1 MSTSFYKQMI
11 SIHSVALPFILVTAG
26 ISVGLVTTFW
36 LGWAIWQ
43 VAILVILAWLPLFFL
58 KTVSIQRQY
67 GWLAFFFILVVT
79 QGAHFLEHVA
89 QMVQIHLLGLSGLQ
103 ARGILGMLDLEWVH
117 FIWNSWVLLYAVL
130 LVFLFRKNPWL
141 WVLLVISVWH
151 EIEHVYIMSVFLHT
165 GHVGAPGLLAHGGAI
180 GGGLPLSRPDLHF
193 YYNLLEELVLIIA
206 YLYQIQRL
214 PLYNEI
220 LPPPRS
226 PLVTGTE
233 QVNSREE

>member
-1 MSTSFYKQMI
+1 MSTSLHKQMI
-11 SIHSVALPFILVTAG
+11 SIHSVSLPFILITAG

-43 VAILVILAWLPLFFL
+43 VALLVVLAWFPLFLL
-58 KTVSIQRQY
+58 KTVAIHRQY

-79 QGAHFLEHVA
+79 QGAHVLEHVA

-103 ARGILGMLDLEWVH
+103 ARGILGMLDIEWVH
-117 FIWNSWVLLYAVL
+117 FIWNAWVLLCAVL

-151 EIEHVYIMSVFLHT
+151 EIEHVYIMSVYLRT
-165 GHVGAPGLLAHGGAI
+165 GHPGAPGLLASGGAI
-180 GGGLPLSRPDLHF
+180 GGGLPMSRPDLHF
-193 YYNLLEELVLIIA
+193 FYNLLEELVLIIA

-214 PLYNEI
+214 LRSEEI
-220 LPPPRS
+220 PSPSRS
-226 PLVTGTE
+226 PFVTGT
-233 QVNSREE
+233 

>member
-1 MSTSFYKQMI
+1 MSSSLYKRMI
-11 SIHSVALPFILVTAG
+11 SIHSVPLPFILLSAV

-43 VAILVILAWLPLFFL
+43 VAILVIFAWLPLFFL

-79 QGAHFLEHVA
+79 QGAHVLEHVA
-89 QMVQIHLLGLSGLQ
+89 QMVQIHLLGFSGLQ
-103 ARGILGMLDLEWVH
+103 ARGIIGMLDIEWVH
-117 FIWNSWVLLYAVL
+117 FIWNSWVLLCAVL

-151 EIEHVYIMSVFLHT
+151 EIEHVYIMSVFLRT
-165 GHVGAPGLLAHGGAI
+165 GHVGAPGILARGGAI

-193 YYNLLEELVLIIA
+193 FYNFLEEFVLIIA

-214 PLYNEI
+214 PRSDEI
-220 LPPPRS
+220 SSSTRS
-226 PLVTGTE
+226 PFV
-233 QVNSREE
+233 V

>member
-1 MSTSFYKQMI
+1 MSTSLYKRMI
-11 SIHSVALPFILVTAG
+11 SIHSVPLPFILLTAV

-43 VAILVILAWLPLFFL
+43 VAILVIFAWLPLFFL

-79 QGAHFLEHVA
+79 QGAHVLEHVA
-89 QMVQIHLLGLSGLQ
+89 QMVQIHLLGFSGLQ
-103 ARGILGMLDLEWVH
+103 ARGIIGMLDIEWVH
-117 FIWNSWVLLYAVL
+117 FIWNSWVLLCAVL

-151 EIEHVYIMSVFLHT
+151 EMEHAYIMSVFLRTSHI
-165 GHVGAPGLLAHGGAI
+165 GAPGLLARGGAI

-193 YYNLLEELVLIIA
+193 FYNFLEEIVLIIA

-214 PLYNEI
+214 PRSEEI
-220 LPPPRS
+220 PHPTRS
-226 PLVTGTE
+226 PFV
-233 QVNSREE
+233 V

>member
-1 MSTSFYKQMI
+1 MSTSFYKRMI
-11 SIHSVALPFILVTAG
+11 SIHAVPLPFILLTAG
-26 ISVGLVTTFW
+26 ISVGFVTTFW

-43 VAILVILAWLPLFFL
+43 VAILVVLAWLPLFFL
-58 KTVSIQRQY
+58 KTVSIHRQY

-103 ARGILGMLDLEWVH
+103 ARGIFGMIDIEWVH
-117 FIWNSWVLLYAVL
+117 FIWNSWVLICTVL

-151 EIEHVYIMSVFLHT
+151 EIEHVSIMSVFLRT
-165 GHVGAPGLLAHGGAI
+165 GHPGAPGLLAAGGAI

-193 YYNLLEELVLIIA
+193 FYNLLEELVLIIA
-206 YLYQIQRL
+206 YFSQIQRL
-214 PLYNEI
+214 ATTDEI
-220 LPPPRS
+220 LPSPRS
-226 PLVTGTE
+226 PAVTGT
-233 QVNSREE
+233 

>member
-1 MSTSFYKQMI
+1 MI
-11 SIHSVALPFILVTAG
+11 SIPSVPLPFILLTAG

-43 VAILVILAWLPLFFL
+43 VAILVILAWLPPFFL
-58 KTVSIQRQY
+58 KTVSIHRQY

-103 ARGILGMLDLEWVH
+103 ARGILGMLDIEWVH
-117 FIWNSWVLLYAVL
+117 FIWNSWVLICAVL

-141 WVLLVISVWH
+141 WALLLISTWH
-151 EIEHVYIMSVFLHT
+151 EVEHVYIMSVFLRT
-165 GHVGAPGLLAHGGAI
+165 GHVGSPGLLASGGAI

-193 YYNLLEELVLIIA
+193 YYNLLEELILIIA

-214 PLYNEI
+214 PMSDEI

-226 PLVTGTE
+226 PFVTGT
-233 QVNSREE
+233 

>member
-1 MSTSFYKQMI
+1 
-11 SIHSVALPFILVTAG
+11 LTAG
-26 ISVGLVTTFW
+26 ISVGLVATFW

-43 VAILVILAWLPLFFL
+43 VAILVILAWLPPFFL
-58 KTVSIQRQY
+58 KTVSIHRQY

-79 QGAHFLEHVA
+79 QGAHLLEHVA

-103 ARGILGMLDLEWVH
+103 ARGILGMLDIEWVH
-117 FIWNSWVLLYAVL
+117 FIWNSWVLICAVL

-141 WVLLVISVWH
+141 WALLLISTWH
-151 EIEHVYIMSVFLHT
+151 EVEHVYIMSVFLRT
-165 GHVGAPGLLAHGGAI
+165 GHVGSPGLLASGGAI

-193 YYNLLEELVLIIA
+193 YYNLLEELILIIA

-214 PLYNEI
+214 PMSDEI

-226 PLVTGTE
+226 PFVTGT
-233 QVNSREE
+233 

>member
-1 MSTSFYKQMI
+1 MSTPLYRQMI
-11 SIHSVALPFILVTAG
+11 SIHSVPLPFILLTAG
-26 ISVGLVTTFW
+26 ISVGLVATFW

-79 QGAHFLEHVA
+79 QGAHVLEHVA

-103 ARGILGMLDLEWVH
+103 ARGIFGMLDIEWVH
-117 FIWNSWVLLYAVL
+117 FIWNSWVLLCAVL
-130 LVFLFRKNPWL
+130 LVFIFRKNPWL

-151 EIEHVYIMSVFLHT
+151 EIEHVSIMSVFLRT
-165 GHVGAPGLLAHGGAI
+165 GHIGAPGLLARGGAI

-193 YYNLLEELVLIIA
+193 FYNLLEEFVLIIA

-214 PLYNEI
+214 PRSDEI
-220 LPPPRS
+220 PSPSRS
-226 PLVTGTE
+226 PFV
-233 QVNSREE
+233 V

>member
-1 MSTSFYKQMI
+1 MSTSLYKQMI
-11 SIHSVALPFILVTAG
+11 SIHSVPLPFILLTAG
-26 ISVGLVTTFW
+26 ISAGLVATFW

-58 KTVSIQRQY
+58 KTVAIHRQY

-89 QMVQIHLLGLSGLQ
+89 QMAQIHLLGLMGLQ
-103 ARGILGMLDLEWVH
+103 ARVVLGMLDLEWVH
-117 FIWNSWVLLYAVL
+117 FIWNSWVLLCAVL

-151 EIEHVYIMSVFLHT
+151 EIEHVYIMSVFLRT
-165 GHVGAPGLLAHGGAI
+165 GHIGAPGLLARGGAI

-193 YYNLLEELVLIIA
+193 FYNLLEELVLIIA
-206 YLYQIQRL
+206 YLYQIHRL
-214 PLYNEI
+214 PISDEI

-226 PLVTGTE
+226 PSITRT
-233 QVNSREE
+233 

>member
-1 MSTSFYKQMI
+1 MSTSFYKRVI
-11 SIHSVALPFILVTAG
+11 SLHAVPLPFILLTAA
-26 ISVGLVTTFW
+26 ISAGLVTTFW

-79 QGAHFLEHVA
+79 QGAHFIEHVA

-103 ARGILGMLDLEWVH
+103 ARGILGMLDIEWVH
-117 FIWNSWVLLYAVL
+117 FIWNSWVLLCVVL
-130 LVFLFRKNPWL
+130 LLFLSPKNPWL

-151 EIEHVYIMSVFLHT
+151 EVEHVYIMSVYLQT
-165 GHVGAPGLLAHGGAI
+165 GHIGAPGLLARGGAI

-193 YYNLLEELVLIIA
+193 GYNLLEELVLIIA

-214 PLYNEI
+214 PMAAEI
-220 LPPPRS
+220 IPSPRS
-226 PLVTGTE
+226 SSITGT
-233 QVNSREE
+233 

>member
-1 MSTSFYKQMI
+1 MSTSLYKRMI
-11 SIHSVALPFILVTAG
+11 SIHSVPLPLILLTAA

-58 KTVSIQRQY
+58 KTASIQRQY

-79 QGAHFLEHVA
+79 QGAHVFEHVA

-103 ARGILGMLDLEWVH
+103 ARGILGMLDIEWVH
-117 FIWNSWVLLYAVL
+117 FIWNAWVLLCAAL

-151 EIEHVYIMSVFLHT
+151 EIEHISIMSVFLHT
-165 GHVGAPGLLAHGGAI
+165 GHPGAPGLLARGGAI

-206 YLYQIQRL
+206 YLYQIRRL
-214 PLYNEI
+214 PLSEEI
-220 LPPPRS
+220 LPPTRS
-226 PLVTGTE
+226 PFVAGT
-233 QVNSREE
+233 

>member
-1 MSTSFYKQMI
+1 MSTSLYKRMI
-11 SIHSVALPFILVTAG
+11 SIYSVPLPFILLTAG
-26 ISVGLVTTFW
+26 ISAGLVTTFW

-79 QGAHFLEHVA
+79 QGAHVLEHVA

-103 ARGILGMLDLEWVH
+103 ARGIFGMLDIEWVH
-117 FIWNSWVLLYAVL
+117 FIWNSWVLLCAVL

-151 EIEHVYIMSVFLHT
+151 EIEHVSIMSVFLRT
-165 GHVGAPGLLAHGGAI
+165 GHPGSPGLLAHGGAV

-206 YLYQIQRL
+206 YLYQIRRL
-214 PLYNEI
+214 PVSDEI
-220 LPPPRS
+220 LSPARS
-226 PLVTGTE
+226 QYITGT
-233 QVNSREE
+233 

>member
-1 MSTSFYKQMI
+1 MSTSLYKRVI
-11 SIHSVALPFILVTAG
+11 SIHSVPLPLILLTAA

-58 KTVSIQRQY
+58 KTTAIQRQY

-79 QGAHFLEHVA
+79 QGAHLLEHVA

-103 ARGILGMLDLEWVH
+103 ARGILGMLDIEWVH
-117 FIWNSWVLLYAVL
+117 FIWNAWVLLCAVL

-151 EIEHVYIMSVFLHT
+151 EVEHVSIMSVYLHT
-165 GHVGAPGLLAHGGAI
+165 GHIGAPGLLAHGGAI

-193 YYNLLEELVLIIA
+193 FYNLLEELVLIIA
-206 YLYQIQRL
+206 YLYQIRRL
-214 PLYNEI
+214 PIADELL
-220 LPPPRS
+220 LPARS
-226 PLVTGTE
+226 PSIRGT
-233 QVNSREE
+233 

>member
-1 MSTSFYKQMI
+1 MSTSLYKQMI
-11 SIHSVALPFILVTAG
+11 SIHSVPLPLILLTAG

-58 KTVSIQRQY
+58 KTVSIHRQY

-103 ARGILGMLDLEWVH
+103 ARGILGMLDIEWVH
-117 FIWNSWVLLYAVL
+117 FIWNSWVLVCVVL

-141 WVLLVISVWH
+141 WALLLISTWH
-151 EIEHVYIMSVFLHT
+151 EIEHIYIMSVFLRT
-165 GHVGAPGLLAHGGAI
+165 GHVGSPGLLASGGAI

-193 YYNLLEELVLIIA
+193 YYNLLEELILIIA

-214 PLYNEI
+214 PKSDEI
-220 LPPPRS
+220 LPPSRS
-226 PLVTGTE
+226 SFVTGT
-233 QVNSREE
+233 

>member
-1 MSTSFYKQMI
+1 M
-11 SIHSVALPFILVTAG
+11 
-26 ISVGLVTTFW
+26 
-36 LGWAIWQ
+36 
-43 VAILVILAWLPLFFL
+43 AILVILAWLPLFFL
-58 KTVSIQRQY
+58 KTVAIHRQY

-117 FIWNSWVLLYAVL
+117 FIWNSWVLLCAVL

-151 EIEHVYIMSVFLHT
+151 EIEHVYIMSVFLRT
-165 GHVGAPGLLAHGGAI
+165 GHPGAPGLLASGGAI

-193 YYNLLEELVLIIA
+193 FYNLLEELVLIMA

-214 PLYNEI
+214 AMVDEI
-220 LPPPRS
+220 LPPPGS
-226 PLVTGTE
+226 PFLTGT
-233 QVNSREE
+233 

>member
-1 MSTSFYKQMI
+1 MSTSLYKRMI
-11 SIHSVALPFILVTAG
+11 SIHSVPLPFILLTAV

-79 QGAHFLEHVA
+79 QGAHVLEHVA
-89 QMVQIHLLGLSGLQ
+89 QMVQIHLLGFSGLQ
-103 ARGILGMLDLEWVH
+103 ARGIIGMLDIEWVH
-117 FIWNSWVLLYAVL
+117 FIWNSWVLLCAVL

-151 EIEHVYIMSVFLHT
+151 EMEHVYIMSVFLHT
-165 GHVGAPGLLAHGGAI
+165 GHIGAPGLLARGGAI

-193 YYNLLEELVLIIA
+193 FYNFLEEIVLIIA

-214 PLYNEI
+214 PRSEEI
-220 LPPPRS
+220 LPSPRS
-226 PLVTGTE
+226 SSITGT
-233 QVNSREE
+233 

>member
-1 MSTSFYKQMI
+1 MSTSLYKRMI
-11 SIHSVALPFILVTAG
+11 SIHSVPLPLILLTAG

-67 GWLAFFFILVVT
+67 GWLAFFFILVIT
-79 QGAHFLEHVA
+79 QGAHVLEHVA
-89 QMVQIHLLGLSGLQ
+89 QMVQIHLLGFSGLQ
-103 ARGILGMLDLEWVH
+103 ARGIIGMLDIEWVH
-117 FIWNSWVLLYAVL
+117 FIWNSWVLLCAVL
-130 LVFLFRKNPWL
+130 LVFIFRKNPWL

-151 EIEHVYIMSVFLHT
+151 EMEHVYIMSIFLHT
-165 GHVGAPGLLAHGGAI
+165 GHIGAPGLLARGGAI

-193 YYNLLEELVLIIA
+193 FYNFLEEIVLIIA

-214 PLYNEI
+214 PRSEEI
-220 LPPPRS
+220 PHPTRS
-226 PLVTGTE
+226 PFV
-233 QVNSREE
+233 V

>member
-1 MSTSFYKQMI
+1 MSTSLYKRMI
-11 SIHSVALPFILVTAG
+11 SIHSVPLPLILLTAA

-79 QGAHFLEHVA
+79 QGAHVLEHVA

-103 ARGILGMLDLEWVH
+103 ARGILGMLDIEWVH
-117 FIWNSWVLLYAVL
+117 FIWNAWVLLCAVV

-151 EIEHVYIMSVFLHT
+151 EIEHIYIMSVFLHT
-165 GHVGAPGLLAHGGAI
+165 GHPGAPGLLAHGGAI

-206 YLYQIQRL
+206 YLYQIRRL
-214 PLYNEI
+214 PMSEEI
-220 LPPPRS
+220 VPPPRS
-226 PLVTGTE
+226 PFVTGT
-233 QVNSREE
+233 

>member
-1 MSTSFYKQMI
+1 MSTSLYKRMI
-11 SIHSVALPFILVTAG
+11 SIHSVPLPFILLTAG

-43 VAILVILAWLPLFFL
+43 VAVLVILAWLPLFFL

-79 QGAHFLEHVA
+79 QGAHVLEHVA

-103 ARGILGMLDLEWVH
+103 ARGILGMLDIEWVH
-117 FIWNSWVLLYAVL
+117 FIWNAWVLLCTVL
-130 LVFLFRKNPWL
+130 LVFIFSKNPWL

-151 EIEHVYIMSVFLHT
+151 EMEHVYIMSVFLRT
-165 GHVGAPGLLAHGGAI
+165 GHIGAPGLLARGGAI
-180 GGGLPLSRPDLHF
+180 GGGLPLIRPDLHF

-206 YLYQIQRL
+206 YIYQIQRL
-214 PLYNEI
+214 PKSEEI
-220 LPPPRS
+220 PSPSRS
-226 PLVTGTE
+226 PFVTGT
-233 QVNSREE
+233 

>member
-1 MSTSFYKQMI
+1 MNTSLYKQMI
-11 SIHSVALPFILVTAG
+11 SIHSVPLPLILLTAG
-26 ISVGLVTTFW
+26 ISAGLVTTFW

-58 KTVSIQRQY
+58 KTVSIHRQY
-67 GWLAFFFILVVT
+67 GWLAFFFVLVVT

-103 ARGILGMLDLEWVH
+103 ARGILGMLDIEWVH
-117 FIWNSWVLLYAVL
+117 FIWNSWVLICAVL

-141 WVLLVISVWH
+141 WVLVVISVWH
-151 EIEHVYIMSVFLHT
+151 EIEHVYIMSVFLRT
-165 GHVGAPGLLAHGGAI
+165 GHPGAPGLLARGGAI
-180 GGGLPLSRPDLHF
+180 GGGVPLSRPDLHF

-206 YLYQIQRL
+206 YLYQIHRL
-214 PLYNEI
+214 PMSDEI

-226 PLVTGTE
+226 PFVTGT
-233 QVNSREE
+233 

>member
-1 MSTSFYKQMI
+1 MSTSLYKQMI
-11 SIHSVALPFILVTAG
+11 SIHSAPLPFILLTAV
-26 ISVGLVTTFW
+26 ISVGLVATFW

-79 QGAHFLEHVA
+79 QGAHVLEHVA

-103 ARGILGMLDLEWVH
+103 ARGILGMLDIEWVH
-117 FIWNSWVLLYAVL
+117 FIWNAWVLLCAVL
-130 LVFLFRKNPWL
+130 LVFIFRKNPWL

-151 EIEHVYIMSVFLHT
+151 EMEHVYIMSVFLHT
-165 GHVGAPGLLAHGGAI
+165 GHIGAPGLLARGGAI

-193 YYNLLEELVLIIA
+193 FYNLLEELVLIIA
-206 YLYQIQRL
+206 YIYQIQRL
-214 PLYNEI
+214 PKSEEI
-220 LPPPRS
+220 PSPSRS
-226 PLVTGTE
+226 PFVTGT
-233 QVNSREE
+233 